1 MICEYASRGCDTC
14 AELVAGTL
22 QKEGRSDEVT
32 ADRDQQ
38 GRRAPAGVVLEQLEQ
53 QPRLPG
59 RIAGGA
65 GEEFRPDDVA
75 RERID
80 AEHLT
85 GARGSGDDLVT
96 SS

>member
-1 MICEYASRGCDTC
+1 MIYEDASRGRGTC

-22 QKEGRSDEVT
+22 QKGREIRWKT

-38 GRRAPAGVVLEQLEQ
+38 GRRAPAGVVVEQLEQ